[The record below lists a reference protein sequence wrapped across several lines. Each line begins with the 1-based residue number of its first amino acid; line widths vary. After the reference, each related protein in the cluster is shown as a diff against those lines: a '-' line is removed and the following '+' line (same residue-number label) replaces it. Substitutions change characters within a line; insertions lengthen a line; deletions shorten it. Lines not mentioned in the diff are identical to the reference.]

1 MSVRVLQRARARQ
14 DILEIIS
21 YIASDNPGAAAAL
34 YEAYERILQHL
45 KETPEM
51 GRPYAPGDPQLGQV
65 RAVAIG
71 RFRRYLVFYRRQ
83 DDNVEVLRVLHAHR
97 DITSI
102 LSDDSG

>member
-21 YIASDNPGAAAAL
+21 YIASDNPGAAGAL
-34 YEAYERILQHL
+34 YEAYERILKHL
-45 KETPEM
+45 EETPDM
-51 GRPYAPGDPQLGQV
+51 GRPYASSYPQLRRV

-83 DDNVEVLRVLHAHR
+83 DSNVEVLRVLHAHR

-102 LSDDSG
+102 LSDESG